1 MNETA
6 TSSADWIRMALER
19 YEGPLIR
26 YAARIT
32 GDVER
37 ARDVVQDTFLRLWSV
52 ERAEVDGHLAP
63 WLYRVCRNR
72 ALDVL
77 KKEQRMQPMDTAQM
91 AAWPSAS
98 PNPGAVAEGHET
110 NVAVL
115 RAIETLPE
123 NQRETFRLK
132 FQDQLTYKEI
142 SEVTGYPVNNVRY
155 LIHTALKAMRE
166 QLRGQLGLTVE
177 A

>member
-1 MNETA
+1 
-6 TSSADWIRMALER
+6 
-19 YEGPLIR
+19 
-26 YAARIT
+26 
-32 GDVER
+32 
-37 ARDVVQDTFLRLWSV
+37 
-52 ERAEVDGHLAP
+52 
-63 WLYRVCRNR
+63 
-72 ALDVL
+72 
-77 KKEQRMQPMDTAQM
+77 MQAQLFH
-91 AAWPSAS
+91 
-98 PNPGAVAEGHET
+98 NPGAVAEGHET

-142 SEVTGYPVNNVRY
+142 SEVTGHPVNNVRY